1 MLSCIIN
8 LRRYSIDSFSPQFDH
23 GKSLGGKQLQWTFL
37 MCHLENHTSLY
48 WHCAPPTSFCFLAA
62 KMPHLEMS
70 SKYQFWALEQSCQ
83 LSELEMEESVYPFH
97 AYSSSIILL
106 INSQW
111 LTGVG
116 IQTSMSFAGK
126 ALGYIPVPA
135 CGFMLS
141 LRLHLKFHL
150 YLKVPFPA
158 SSLLHFPMFS
168 PRSIFLINRLNSN
181 PQPRVS
187 F

>member
-1 MLSCIIN
+1 
-8 LRRYSIDSFSPQFDH
+8 
-23 GKSLGGKQLQWTFL
+23 
-37 MCHLENHTSLY
+37 
-48 WHCAPPTSFCFLAA
+48 
-62 KMPHLEMS
+62 MS

-116 IQTSMSFAGK
+116 IQKSMSFAGK

-135 CGFMLS
+135 CWFYAESETSFEVPS
-141 LRLHLKFHL
+141 LFESAFQLPHTPLPHVFSQKYLPNKSLEFKSSAQSLFLKD
-150 YLKVPFPA
+150 
-158 SSLLHFPMFS
+158 
-168 PRSIFLINRLNSN
+168 IT
-181 PQPRVS
+181 
-187 F
+187 